1 MKYIL
6 VILFIILLIIL
17 FKNNNRLYGGQL
29 ININHLYLKKC
40 CDILHIKY
48 ILSGRYM
55 EIYHNNIS
63 IKFKNGLNNLPRRI
77 KYTNSKVSI
86 SNILNTNNLPVPKSI
101 MFNKITDIN
110 YINYI
115 IENNTINYP
124 LVLKPIDGID
134 AHNVYT
140 HIQNKEQLKNILIEH
155 FLNKNI
161 KHTKSKKIMLE
172 EHLFGKQYRVLIYKD
187 TIIDILEMNPPFIIG
202 DGIHTIKELVYNIN
216 NIRYNTNK
224 TLYSINKNL
233 LKSYNLTENSILKK
247 YKKYIINLPKGRL
260 GATYKRINIKNV
272 HIDNI
277 NMFKNIYNYVGFD
290 LIGLDIIFNNIKKSY
305 KSSINKNSGI
315 NEVNSSP
322 ALSPHCKGQGLKY
335 SLQVPITFLKL
346 YFHIM

>member
-1 MKYIL
+1 
-6 VILFIILLIIL
+6 
-17 FKNNNRLYGGQL
+17 
-29 ININHLYLKKC
+29 
-40 CDILHIKY
+40 
-48 ILSGRYM
+48 M

-77 KYTNSKVSI
+77 QYTNRKVSV
-86 SNILNTNNLPVPKSI
+86 SNILNKYGLPIPQNI
-101 MFNKITDIN
+101 MFNEVKNIN

-115 IENNTINYP
+115 IENNTISYP

-140 HIQNKEQLKNILIEH
+140 HIQNKEQLKNILIKH

-161 KHTKSKKIMLE
+161 KYTKTKKIMLE

-187 TIIDILEMNPPFIIG
+187 NIIDILEMIPPFIIG
-202 DGIHTIKELVYNIN
+202 DGIHTIKELVNNIN
-216 NIRYNTNK
+216 NTRYNK
-224 TLYSINKNL
+224 VLYTINNDL
-233 LKSYNLTENSILKK
+233 LKSHNLTHNSILKK
-247 YKKYIINLPKGRL
+247 NKKYIINLPKGRL
-260 GATYKRINIKNV
+260 GAIYKRITIKNV

-290 LIGLDIIFNNIKKSY
+290 LIGLDIIFNNIKESY

-322 ALSPHCKGQGLKY
+322 ALSPHCNGDGLKY

-346 YFHIM
+346 YFQIT